1 MTDEHPFSPPEQD
14 APPPPTG
21 SGTPPE
27 RQRWPRIFGIIS
39 MVLAANAILLSP
51 LLLWANT
58 ANPQTRRFQEI
69 LPAWY
74 ETFTNYSMV
83 LGMAFGAMLL
93 VAGLKLRRQ
102 QKTGRTLHRFYAF
115 GNLLMVLVGAGATF
129 NAFGSIDTTSL
140 SGVERAGVTGGIIG
154 GLFGTVVGAAYPIFL
169 LIWFNRDKIKE
180 DVEMWVED

>member
-1 MTDEHPFSPPEQD
+1 MNDENPFSPPEQD

-21 SGTPPE
+21 SGTPAE
-27 RQRWPRIFGIIS
+27 LQRWPRIFGLISIIF
-39 MVLAANAILLSP
+39 AATAIFLSP
-51 LLLWANT
+51 LVLWLSKAS
-58 ANPQTRRFQEI
+58 PQSKRFESL

-102 QKTGRTLHRFYAF
+102 QKTGRTLHRFYAV
-115 GNLLMVLVGAGATF
+115 GNLLLAIVGAGANC
-129 NAFGSIDTTSL
+129 NAFGAIDTASL
-140 SGVERAGVTGGIIG
+140 AMAERAGVVGGMIG
-154 GLFGTVVGAAYPIFL
+154 GLFGAVAGAAYPIFL
-169 LIWFNRDKIKE
+169 LIWFNRQKIRE